1 MNISIFKPCIQ
12 QAILLS
18 LMIGFSALAQT
29 PSSIIT
35 VTDAPQNEVKNTSNS
50 LPNTIQAFTSV
61 NLKSRIG
68 IELIDQ
74 FYSKYGKSN
83 AWLNAQ
89 SLSNNAIQLKNIL
102 ENSNED
108 ALNPNHY
115 HINAISELINRFD
128 TLDINQKQTLDIL
141 LTDAFLSYARDMGE
155 GRPEL
160 KRNDQ
165 EWLLKGRNIDK
176 INLLITALNE
186 NTIETSLKN
195 LMPKYQVYSSLKAAL
210 PKYRK
215 LAELDSNEPKIQSTK
230 TLELNMQGPEIIQ
243 IKSRLIAHGFLAAD
257 QGTSDIFDQTLVE
270 AVKKYQAAAG
280 LDVDGKIGPISLKTL
295 NTSVK
300 DQLAQIEINME
311 RWRWM
316 PENLGKFY
324 LVVDI
329 TGFEYFIVRNGLEA
343 LRAKIVVGTAT
354 RPTPVFSADM
364 NHIVFSPYWSVP
376 NSIAVKDKLPML
388 RKDPYKLARS
398 GIRVYDRRGNEI
410 DPGMVDWENYN
421 TKNFNYS
428 LRQDPGA
435 NNALGQVKF
444 MFPNN
449 HAIYLHDTPTRSLFN
464 KKIRTYSS
472 GCIRVE
478 NPLELAEYLLKDK
491 GWNSERVKAAYN
503 RGKENSVQLAQE
515 MRLPVIIL
523 YMTTWIDK
531 KGEISFRT
539 DIYGRDAKMMTA
551 LKNINSYVDRKI

>member
-1 MNISIFKPCIQ
+1 MNIYSLKPRIT
-12 QAILLS
+12 QALILSVLV
-18 LMIGFSALAQT
+18 GFQALAQDPPT
-29 PSSIIT
+29 IAATNLPD
-35 VTDAPQNEVKNTSNS
+35 VAVNKADATT
-50 LPNTIQAFTSV
+50 LTAAQALALM
-61 NLKSRIG
+61 NQKSRIG
-68 IELIDQ
+68 IEAINQ
-74 FYSKYGKSN
+74 FYSKHGKPY
-83 AWLNAQ
+83 AWIEPQ
-89 SLSNNAIQLKNIL
+89 SISNNANILKNIL
-102 ENSNED
+102 EKSNED

-115 HINAISELINRFD
+115 HSQVISALMSNFA
-128 TLDINQKQTLDIL
+128 TLDIKQKQALDVL
-141 LTDAFLSYARDMGE
+141 LTDAFLSYARDMGK

-165 EWLLKGRNIDK
+165 EWLLKGRDFNEV
-176 INLLITALNE
+176 NLLTNALSKDTVE
-186 NTIETSLKN
+186 ATLKD
-195 LMPKYQVYSSLKAAL
+195 LTPKYQVYSSLKAAL
-210 PKYRK
+210 PKYQK
-215 LAELDSNEPKIQSTK
+215 LAELDNNEPKIQSTK
-230 TLELNMQGPEIIQ
+230 TLELNMQAPQIIP
-243 IKSRLIAHGFLAAD
+243 IRARLIAHGFLAAD
-257 QGTSDIFDQTLVE
+257 QNTSDIFDQTLAE
-270 AVKKYQAAAG
+270 AVKKYQAAIG
-280 LDVDGKIGPISLKTL
+280 LDVDGKIGPITLKTL
-295 NTSVK
+295 NTSAK

-329 TGFEYFIVRNGLEA
+329 TGFEYFIVKDGLEA
-343 LRAKIVVGTAT
+343 VRAKIVVGTAA

-388 RKDPYKLARS
+388 RQDPYRLARS

-421 TKNFNYS
+421 TKNFNYT

-444 MFPNN
+444 MFPNS

-478 NPLELAEYLLKDK
+478 NPLQLAEYLLKDK
-491 GWNSERVKAAYN
+491 GWDAERIKTAYN

-523 YMTTWIDK
+523 YMTTWIDS

-551 LKNINSYVDRKI
+551 LKNVNSYTDKQI